1 MKKTAPLTFALI
13 LSLGAG
19 SALADS
25 TMSGMNM
32 PDMEM
37 GGQQAKPGATHQA
50 TGVVKKVDA
59 KAGKITLAHGAV
71 KSLNWPPM
79 TMPFKI
85 SRSQAETLK
94 SGQRVNFE
102 FAVSGMDATITKIA
116 PAR

>member
-1 MKKTAPLTFALI
+1 MKKTLPLTLAFI

-19 SALADS
+19 AALADS
-25 TMSGMNM
+25 TMSGM
-32 PDMEM
+32 DM
-37 GGQQAKPGATHQA
+37 GGQSAKPGATHQA

-59 KAGKITLAHGAV
+59 KAGKVTISHGAV

-85 SRSQAETLK
+85 SRSQADTLK
-94 SGQRVNFE
+94 PGQRVSFE
-102 FAVSGMDATITKIA
+102 FTVSGMDSTITKIE

>member
-1 MKKTAPLTFALI
+1 MKKTATLTLALL

-19 SALADS
+19 TALAKA
-25 TMSGMNM
+25 M
-32 PDMEM
+32 PDM
-37 GGQQAKPGATHQA
+37 GSQQAMPGATHQA
-50 TGVVKKVDA
+50 TGVVKKIDA
-59 KAGKITLAHGAV
+59 KAGRITIAHGAV

-94 SGQRVNFE
+94 PGQRVSFE

-116 PAR
+116 PMN